1 MPCRKFLTSKPPISA
16 DTKHVVL
23 HQKLSSNLAVLLS
36 STSDGQFPQ
45 VSLIMLDRSFLFDTL
60 ATRLPRTTNYYS
72 TTPPRWRRHTSSS
85 SCFLCSVR

>member
-1 MPCRKFLTSKPPISA
+1 
-16 DTKHVVL
+16 
-23 HQKLSSNLAVLLS
+23 
-36 STSDGQFPQ
+36 
-45 VSLIMLDRSFLFDTL
+45 MLDRSFLFGTL

>member
-1 MPCRKFLTSKPPISA
+1 LTSQPLICA
-16 DTKHVVL
+16 NTKHVVL
-23 HQKLSSNLAVLLS
+23 HQTLSSNLAILLS
-36 STSDGQFPQ
+36 SASDGQFPQ

-72 TTPPRWRRHTSSS
+72 TTPSRWRRHTSFS